1 MHPILGSARRRNLY
15 LASWAVIGTL
25 GAVAWSVANAG
36 AGIAMGAVVVG
47 N

>member
-15 LASWAVIGTL
+15 PASWAVIGTL